1 MDRFERY
8 NQVPVSASNPP
19 TLPLVILG
27 GRDRATSN
35 RLPDGG
41 GDRHLLH
48 GYKTV
53 DVRIGDRPLI
63 AVHLERLQATGAFD
77 PIYLVGP
84 ADLYRPLNL
93 GIELIDSDGSFGD
106 NLRASVNGA
115 MAGRSRGH
123 LAVITGDILSEPS
136 ELDCALKDLAEHFP
150 CDYWMPQVPVPDD
163 LRQLGESAWKPK
175 YRIRPSLADGTVG
188 EALAVLPG
196 HLLVADLGG
205 VRLELMYRMLE
216 LFYRTRNQ
224 PIWRRRRTTVTGLLS
239 TMLWYDLRNLMHLRA
254 PTTTF
259 SMLYH
264 GLSLAS
270 RLKRGLVQREAE
282 DRIRKIFFTRYHRR
296 RFPDHRGRIA
306 LLELLSLAKDIDTVE
321 EAREVVARLTGKAPS
336 ALPTPGKPAA
346 PASFE
351 GEKP

>member
-1 MDRFERY
+1 MERFEGY
-8 NQVPVSASNPP
+8 NQAPVSVSNPP

-27 GRDRATSN
+27 GRDRHTSN
-35 RLPDGG
+35 RLPEGG
-41 GDRHLLH
+41 GDQQLLH
-48 GYKTV
+48 GYKTL

-63 AVHLERLQATGAFD
+63 EVHLERLRATGAFD
-77 PIYLVGP
+77 PIFLVGP
-84 ADLYRPLNL
+84 AALYRPLDL
-93 GIELIDSDGSFGD
+93 GIELIDSDGAFGD

-115 MAGRSRGH
+115 TVDRPRGH
-123 LAVITGDILSEPS
+123 LAVIAGDILPEAE
-136 ELDCALKDLAEHFP
+136 ELDRALTDLASHFP

-175 YRIRPSLADGTVG
+175 YRIRPSHSDGTVG

-196 HLLVADLGG
+196 HLLVADLRG

-239 TMLWYDLRNLMHLRA
+239 TMLWYDLRNLVHLRA

-264 GLSLAS
+264 GLSLAAK
-270 RLKRGLVQREAE
+270 LKSGLVQREAE
-282 DRIRKIFFTRYHRR
+282 DRIRQIFFTRYHRR

-306 LLELLSLAKDIDTVE
+306 LLDLLSLAKDIDTVE
-321 EAREVVARLTGKAPS
+321 EAREVVARLIGKAPP
-336 ALPTPGKPAA
+336 ATPEPPDNGAA
-346 PASFE
+346 
-351 GEKP
+351 